1 MPPPNILQDQFERL
15 KGELRVVTDKI
26 AAKQTELQALQA
38 ERQAV
43 QAAMTDIRD
52 AYQAWKGTA
61 P

>member
-1 MPPPNILQDQFERL
+1 MPPPNILQDQYERL
-15 KGELRVVTDKI
+15 KGELRVITDKL

-43 QAAMTDIRD
+43 VAAMTDIRD
-52 AYQAWKGTA
+52 AYLAWKGTV